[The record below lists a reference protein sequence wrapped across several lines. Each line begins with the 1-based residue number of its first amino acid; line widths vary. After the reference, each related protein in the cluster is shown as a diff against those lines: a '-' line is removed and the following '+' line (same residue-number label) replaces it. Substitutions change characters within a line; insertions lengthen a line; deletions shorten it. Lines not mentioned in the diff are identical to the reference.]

1 MKVKNEIF
9 FNNDYPSEKLDE
21 DLIIAK
27 AGEDLTYLAAR
38 GKITEIYQREKEI
51 EQIIKIL
58 GMRKKGNPI
67 LLGEAGVGKT
77 VMVNYLALKII
88 RKEVP
93 QWLRGCKIIRTSFVE
108 LWSQVKNTDN
118 PWPEYGKILGE
129 AIEFFSEN
137 PVILFMDEIHMI
149 FEYPISMSIMKPP
162 LAEGKIRLIGV
173 TTPRDFQRFITKDEA
188 TARRF
193 EPVYIKEPSSELT
206 KKILLFLKKELENFY
221 GLSVSD
227 DVIDYTISCAD
238 NYIHHRYRPD
248 KSIVLLERASINASY
263 EGKNKIEKSDIEK
276 ALTDITGI
284 PEYILKES
292 KDRFFGL
299 EAALNY
305 HVLGQEEVI
314 SKVAKRLLITKA
326 KVNINPNRPNGVFL
340 LTGPTGVGKL
350 NWLKLW
356 LFI

>member
-21 DLIIAK
+21 DLILAK
-27 AGEDLTYLAAR
+27 AGEDLTYLAAQ
-38 GKITEIYQREKEI
+38 GKIAEIYQREKEI

-58 GMRKKGNPI
+58 GMRKKGNPV

-108 LWSQVKNTDN
+108 LWSQVKSTDY

-129 AIEFFSEN
+129 VIKFCSEN

-149 FEYPISMSIMKPP
+149 FEHPHSMNFIKPA
-162 LAEGKIRLIGV
+162 LAEGKIRLIGA
-173 TTPRDFQRFITKDEA
+173 TTPRDFQRFIAKDEA

-193 EPVYIKEPSSELT
+193 EPVYIN
-206 KKILLFLKKELENFY
+206 LKKELEKFY
-221 GLSVSD
+221 GLTISD
-227 DVIDYTISCAD
+227 DVIDYTILCAD
-238 NYIHHRYRPD
+238 SYIHHRYRPD